1 MNIVVLAGGLSPE
14 REVSLITGKGV
25 CEALRSKGHKAVLL
39 DVFFGYGKK
48 GDDLS
53 DVFEKDSLL
62 KEDVS
67 AVGVAEPDIEKVKEL
82 RGGDAKGFFGENVLD
97 ICGMADIV
105 FMALHGADGEDGKVQ
120 AAFDLLG
127 IKYTGSGYL
136 GSAVAMDKGISKKLF
151 ETEDIPTPMGV
162 SMKKDSVKK
171 MPGGMG
177 YPCVVKPCSGGSSVG
192 VSIANDEE
200 EFLKA
205 LDAAFKY
212 EDEVI
217 IEEYIKGREFSVG
230 VLAGK
235 SLPVIEIIPKEG
247 FYDYKT
253 KYQPGMADDVCP
265 ADITKE
271 QTETMQKYA
280 SRVYNILKLKTYAR
294 IDFLLDEKGGIYCL
308 EANTLPGMTPTSLIP
323 QEAKADGMDYAR
335 LCEFIVNDSL
345 NYNA

>member
-1 MNIVVLAGGLSPE
+1 MNIVVLAGGISPE

-39 DVFFGYGKK
+39 DAFFGYGKK

-62 KEDVS
+62 KENISV
-67 AVGVAEPDIEKVKEL
+67 VGMAEPDIEKIKKL
-82 RGGDAKGFFGENVLD
+82 RGDNVKGFFGENVLD

-105 FMALHGADGEDGKVQ
+105 FMALHGAEGEDGKVQ
-120 AAFDLLG
+120 AAFDLLD

-136 GSAVAMDKGISKKLF
+136 GSAVAMDKGISKKIF
-151 ETEDIPTPMGV
+151 ETSGISTPV
-162 SMKKDSVKK
+162 SISMKKDGVKK
-171 MPGGMG
+171 MPDEIG

-192 VSIANDEE
+192 VSIANNEE
-200 EFLKA
+200 EFLTA

-230 VLAGK
+230 VLSGR

-247 FYDYKT
+247 FYDYQT

-265 ADITKE
+265 ANITKE
-271 QTETMQKYA
+271 QTEAMQKYA
-280 SRVYNILKLKTYAR
+280 SHVYSILKLETYAR
-294 IDFLLDEKGGIYCL
+294 IDFLLDEKGDIYCL

-323 QEAKADGMDYAR
+323 QEAKAAGMDYAE

-345 NYNA
+345 N